1 MSRLSTSSRVLLVDR
16 VVAQQLLGGL
26 EARQRRRP
34 LAGVL
39 LAVEEDA
46 DLRPVALLAD
56 PQHRV
61 LERPALDVGVRR
73 RREEVGQVDLQPRLD
88 DARPRVPAVGERD
101 DERARRRV
109 GVDRRDDLRRRC
121 SWRAGRIRRQLTRM
135 SFPLDAHRQRRAGV
149 RPDCEL
155 RRDVVAALVAPGA
168 RREHDGLRLRGPAAR
183 RVARAASCR
192 SCSPAP
198 SAGSRSSCSAA

>member
-1 MSRLSTSSRVLLVDR
+1 MSRLSTSFRVRWVDR

-46 DLRPVALLAD
+46 DLLAVALLAD

-73 RREEVGQVDLQPRLD
+73 ASSRKSDRLTCARGWTMPAPALPRYVSATRSAL
-88 DARPRVPAVGERD
+88 A
-101 DERARRRV
+101 
-109 GVDRRDDLRRRC
+109 
-121 SWRAGRIRRQLTRM
+121 AGR
-135 SFPLDAHRQRRAGV
+135 
-149 RPDCEL
+149 
-155 RRDVVAALVAPGA
+155 
-168 RREHDGLRLRGPAAR
+168 
-183 RVARAASCR
+183 
-192 SCSPAP
+192 
-198 SAGSRSSCSAA
+198 SR